1 MKFCE
6 AELPTGWKVED
17 EIYSYKKESQTIF
30 ILIQEQIFGRYII
43 QVYDKKM
50 PKIVHYEKVTYL
62 PKDAFDKAEY
72 ILMQYKDTLEG
83 IEEDRMLK

>member
-6 AELPTGWKVED
+6 AELPTGWKVEE
-17 EIYSYKKESQTIF
+17 EIYSYKKESQAFF
-30 ILIQEQIFGRYII
+30 ILIQEHAFGRYVI

-50 PKIVHYEKVTYL
+50 PKIVQYEKITYL
-62 PKDAFDKAEY
+62 PKEAFDKSEY
-72 ILMQYKDTLEG
+72 ILNQYKETLEG

>member
-6 AELPTGWKVED
+6 AELPTGWKVE
-17 EIYSYKKESQTIF
+17 ETIYSYKKDSQTIT
-30 ILIQEQIFGRYII
+30 ILIQEHAFGRYVI

-50 PKIVHYEKVTYL
+50 PKIVYFETITYL
-62 PKDAFDKAEY
+62 PKEAFDKAEY
-72 ILMQYKDTLEG
+72 ILNHYKETLEG